1 MKTQHNIYLGLEI
14 VSIVLGAII
23 IIASCVPSI
32 LAVTCDA
39 TFNFDVADLFLF
51 GFFAGA
57 AVMVGGG
64 LLFDYLDSKE

>member
-14 VSIVLGAII
+14 VSIIIGIAI
-23 IIASCVPSI
+23 IIASCVPAI
-32 LAVTCDA
+32 LAVSCGV

-57 AVMVGGG
+57 AIMVGGG
-64 LLFDYLDSKE
+64 LLFDYLDKE